1 MNNFIS
7 NPSETK
13 KIIKEHQFTFKKSL
27 GQNFLI
33 EPNVLNKIVEKAD
46 ITENTAVIEIG
57 PGIGALTQKLA
68 TKAGRV
74 IAIEIDQ
81 RLLPILNKTL
91 SAYPHAEVIHGDVLK
106 LSLGQIIEEK
116 LQGFADIKIVAN
128 LPYYITTPI
137 IMKLL
142 EEKLPINSI
151 TVMVQKEVGE
161 RINAQPGTKDY
172 GSLTLAIQYYA
183 ESKILFTVPKT
194 VFMPPPNVDSL
205 ILQLKIREK
214 PAVKV
219 ENEELL
225 FQIIRVGFSQRR
237 KTLFN
242 NLTHNLI
249 NKEKKEELNKILHS
263 IDIDPKRRAETL
275 TLEEFTKL
283 SLAITPLI
291 EE

>member
-13 KIIKEHQFTFKKSL
+13 RIIKEHQFTFKKSL

-33 EPNVLNKIVEKAD
+33 EPNILNKIVEKAGVSK
-46 ITENTAVIEIG
+46 ETAIIEIG

-68 TKAGRV
+68 EKAGKV
-74 IAIEIDQ
+74 IAVEIDQ

-91 SAYPHAEVIHGDVLK
+91 AEYPHAEVIHGDVLK
-106 LSLGQIIEEK
+106 LSLNKIIEEK
-116 LQGFADIKIVAN
+116 LMGFKEIKIVAN

-142 EEKLPINSI
+142 EEKLPITSI

-205 ILQLKIREK
+205 ILQLTIRET
-214 PAVKV
+214 PAVYV

-225 FQIIRVGFSQRR
+225 FQIIKTGFSQRR

-242 NLTHNLI
+242 NLTHQLI
-249 NKEKKEELNKILHS
+249 AKEKKAELEQLLQS
-263 IDIDPKRRAETL
+263 IDINPQRRAETL
-275 TLEEFTKL
+275 TIEEFAKL
-283 SLAITPLI
+283 SAKIEPIITK
-291 EE
+291 